1 MNSRYLIASLVW
13 LAVVTGV
20 SGNAP
25 AEILYVGDSNDT
37 VRRYDAQTG
46 AFLDGTPKG
55 AVAKGVFVTPGVGG
69 LSGPRGMTLL
79 GGGSPLLVINQNVAH
94 DLSSAILRFNGQNGG
109 LKKPI
114 VPAQDPADPNADPRV
129 PFASRGTMVLWAKKI
144 LFVPDR
150 HRAELECPSNLPT
163 GRVSV
168 FTKNG
173 DFISELTA
181 DPHAVPP
188 EQFHPESIVLG
199 PDGLL
204 YVSSSLNPCTGLGG
218 QVFRFDPETLAF
230 KDVFIAD
237 SGGAG
242 QLNRPSGLVFD
253 PDGQKLYVLSF
264 RDNGQPDRPGNT
276 DAIRIYDA
284 TTGALQDRIDL
295 WQVVVPHRP
304 SSHAPLPRGSSLDRK
319 EVSSSRSMAAS
330 TREKCVATTLSPSN
344 LMCSC
349 PRDHPRRAGRCY
361 CSKTRTRRLSPIIRT
376 SINSAGNGE
385 AAGVGWPLAALPP
398 PHGSTGRSRE
408 TNPRREQKS
417 LDTSLVRAVREGSR
431 WHGPRALV

>member
-13 LAVVTGV
+13 LAVVTGI

-46 AFLDGTPKG
+46 ENLDEPPQG
-55 AVAKGVFVTPGVGG
+55 AVAKGVFVTPGLGG

-79 GGGSPLLVINQNVAH
+79 GGGSPLLVINQNVARPF
-94 DLSSAILRFNGQNGG
+94 SSAILRFNGQNGG

-114 VPAQDPADPNADPRV
+114 VPEQDPGDPNADPRV

-150 HRAELECPSNLPT
+150 HRADLECPSNLPT

-173 DFISELTA
+173 DFLSEFTA

-204 YVSSSLNPCTGLGG
+204 YVSSSRNPCTGLGG

-237 SGGAG
+237 NGGAG

-264 RDNGQPDRPGNT
+264 RDNGQPNRPGNT

-284 TTGALQDRIDL
+284 TTGAFLDKIDL
-295 WQVVVPHRP
+295 WQVVVPP
-304 SSHAPLPRGSSLDRK
+304 PPDPPGQPRSF
-319 EVSSSRSMAAS
+319 
-330 TREKCVATTLSPSN
+330 
-344 LMCSC
+344 
-349 PRDHPRRAGRCY
+349 
-361 CSKTRTRRLSPIIRT
+361 
-376 SINSAGNGE
+376 
-385 AAGVGWPLAALPP
+385 AAGLLFGPAGKLFVPINGGVNAGEVRRYDVVTEQFDVFVPAGPP
-398 PHGSTGRSRE
+398 KMGGTMLLFENTDPATFAYHPNGHR
-408 TNPRREQKS
+408 
-417 LDTSLVRAVREGSR
+417 
-431 WHGPRALV
+431 

>member
-295 WQVVVPHRP
+295 WQVVVPP
-304 SSHAPLPRGSSLDRK
+304 PTVQPRSF
-319 EVSSSRSMAAS
+319 
-330 TREKCVATTLSPSN
+330 
-344 LMCSC
+344 
-349 PRDHPRRAGRCY
+349 
-361 CSKTRTRRLSPIIRT
+361 
-376 SINSAGNGE
+376 
-385 AAGVGWPLAALPP
+385 AAGLLFGP
-398 PHGSTGRSRE
+398 
-408 TNPRREQKS
+408 
-417 LDTSLVRAVREGSR
+417 EGSLFVPINGGVDAGEVR
-431 WHGPRALV
+431 RYDVVTKQFDVFVPAGPPKTGGTMLLFENTDPATFAYHPDEHK